1 MTIKIEAGRKE
12 GKNETEQKPSKTA
25 EGGEKELVDWW
36 KGEGESAGIAKR
48 GGERENVESNRRS
61 TAHTRQSPLPSFRR
75 EIPSISVS
83 SLKKKKKWFQK
94 KEKLE
99 IEKKDRKRALFYF
112 LSGKNTIFDSTSSF
126 KNILSSFRRLLSTTT
141 TVERDTHI

>member
-83 SLKKKKKWFQK
+83 PLKKKKMISK
-94 KEKLE
+94 KRKIRNREK
-99 IEKKDRKRALFYF
+99 RP
-112 LSGKNTIFDSTSSF
+112 
-126 KNILSSFRRLLSTTT
+126 
-141 TVERDTHI
+141 